1 MKSEPIHYV
10 WWLLSRASG
19 VVALVLVSLS
29 VLLGLA
35 MAARVLR
42 RPGLKRT
49 AVRLHEHLAL
59 AAVAAVAVHGLSLLG
74 DRWLKPG
81 VAGIA
86 LPLVMHYRTAFTSAG
101 IVAGYLLVLLGPSF
115 YLRRRIGA
123 ARWRKLHRFTL
134 AVWALAVVHTLGAG
148 SDAATLWLRSV
159 VLVPLA
165 PIVYLFV
172 LRAGRGAAAPRRS
185 EPVRPPRGAARSG
198 APAGEGSAAGVTSPG

>member
-35 MAARVLR
+35 MAARALR

-49 AVRLHEHLAL
+49 VVRLHEHLAL
-59 AAVAAVAVHGLSLLG
+59 ASVGAVAVHGLSLLG

-86 LPLVMHYRTAFTSAG
+86 LPLVMHYRPAFTSAG

-123 ARWRKLHRFTL
+123 ARWRKLHRFIL
-134 AVWALAVVHTLGAG
+134 AVWILAVVHTLGAG
-148 SDAATLWLRSV
+148 SDGATLWLRSV

-172 LRAGRGAAAPRRS
+172 LRAGRGAATPRRS
-185 EPVRPPRGAARSG
+185 EAVRQPRAPARSR
-198 APAGEGSAAGVTSPG
+198 APAGEGSAAG